1 MSQTLNQYLLR
12 VGVFLA
18 LVFIIVVLLYP
29 VLQEAFLSNIFINLI
44 ILLALAVG
52 IIFNI
57 VKLIDLNSDFSS
69 LVNFDI
75 NKSSQS
81 FTNNSGNLKNITEDL
96 KPIDGRFV
104 FKSTSISRLI
114 ENTDMALSSVR
125 ETSRYLVGLLV
136 FLGLLGTFWGLLKTI
151 GSVGNV
157 ISGLGI
163 DDTNVAGFFNS
174 LKDGLN
180 APLQGM
186 SIAFSSSL
194 LGLAGSLILGFIDI
208 NLGCPV
214 KKVVKKGCGAALLRD
229 PAYLEKF
236 LTIIK
241 KGIRI
246 PLTVKMR
253 TGWNEEELTIHE
265 CVQAAY
271 NSGCEWVAIHG
282 RTRAQGYEGKAD
294 WNLIAE
300 VKANAKIPVI
310 GNGDIRNAE
319 QARRRLAESKV
330 DAVMIGRGALR
341 NPGIFNECIGLKTDI
356 SCLNIIRRYQKSLK
370 EYYDTRF
377 ALIMLRKFSA
387 WLAFGNP
394 GAAKFR
400 KSMFDC
406 LTSAEV
412 MEKVEAFFQ
421 NETPLPF
428 NDNEKFMMG
437 GHG

>member
-1 MSQTLNQYLLR
+1 MSQTLNQYLVR

-57 VKLIDLNSDFSS
+57 IKLIDLNSDFSS

-104 FKSTSISRLI
+104 FKTTSISRLI

-208 NLGCPV
+208 NLGQAQN
-214 KKVVKKGCGAALLRD
+214 KFSLFFEKVVNNNSAPDLLSSTSSDDVNTQALQKIYD
-229 PAYLEKF
+229 
-236 LTIIK
+236 
-241 KGIRI
+241 
-246 PLTVKMR
+246 
-253 TGWNEEELTIHE
+253 
-265 CVQAAY
+265 
-271 NSGCEWVAIHG
+271 
-282 RTRAQGYEGKAD
+282 
-294 WNLIAE
+294 NLDSI
-300 VKANAKIPVI
+300 V
-310 GNGDIRNAE
+310 
-319 QARRRLAESKV
+319 
-330 DAVMIGRGALR
+330 
-341 NPGIFNECIGLKTDI
+341 
-356 SCLNIIRRYQKSLK
+356 YSLK
-370 EYYDTRF
+370 
-377 ALIMLRKFSA
+377 K
-387 WLAFGNP
+387 
-394 GAAKFR
+394 
-400 KSMFDC
+400 
-406 LTSAEV
+406 TSDN
-412 MEKVEAFFQ
+412 Q
-421 NETPLPF
+421 NEISKYLSELSNQIKNVNTQSAKLDEKLSNFLSSQLNTQSSILQLINKINEQGILDSSTKKIFDNLNKNIQEF
-428 NDNEKFMMG
+428 NKNTKK
-437 GHG
+437 

>member
-1 MSQTLNQYLLR
+1 MPQTLNQYLLR

-57 VKLIDLNSDFSS
+57 VKLIGLSNDFSS

-81 FTNNSGNLKNITEDL
+81 FNNNSANLKNIIVDL

-104 FKSTSISRLI
+104 FKSTSINRLI

-208 NLGCPV
+208 NLGQAQN
-214 KKVVKKGCGAALLRD
+214 KFSLFFEKVLNKNSVPDLINSSSSDNLNTQALQKIYD
-229 PAYLEKF
+229 
-236 LTIIK
+236 
-241 KGIRI
+241 
-246 PLTVKMR
+246 
-253 TGWNEEELTIHE
+253 
-265 CVQAAY
+265 
-271 NSGCEWVAIHG
+271 
-282 RTRAQGYEGKAD
+282 
-294 WNLIAE
+294 NLDSI
-300 VKANAKIPVI
+300 V
-310 GNGDIRNAE
+310 
-319 QARRRLAESKV
+319 
-330 DAVMIGRGALR
+330 
-341 NPGIFNECIGLKTDI
+341 
-356 SCLNIIRRYQKSLK
+356 YSLK
-370 EYYDTRF
+370 
-377 ALIMLRKFSA
+377 K
-387 WLAFGNP
+387 
-394 GAAKFR
+394 
-400 KSMFDC
+400 
-406 LTSAEV
+406 TSEN
-412 MEKVEAFFQ
+412 Q
-421 NETPLPF
+421 NEINKYLSELSNQIKNANNQSTKLDEKLSNFLSTQLNTQSSILQLINKINEQGILDSSTKKIFDDLNKSIQEF
-428 NDNEKFMMG
+428 NANTKK
-437 GHG
+437 

>member
-1 MSQTLNQYLLR
+1 MPQTLNQYLLR

-57 VKLIDLNSDFSS
+57 VKLIGLSNDFSS

-81 FTNNSGNLKNITEDL
+81 FNNNSANLKNIIVDL

-104 FKSTSISRLI
+104 FKSTSINRLI

-208 NLGCPV
+208 NLGQAQN
-214 KKVVKKGCGAALLRD
+214 KFSLFFEKVLNKNSVPDLIKSSSPDNLNTQALQKIYD
-229 PAYLEKF
+229 
-236 LTIIK
+236 
-241 KGIRI
+241 
-246 PLTVKMR
+246 
-253 TGWNEEELTIHE
+253 
-265 CVQAAY
+265 
-271 NSGCEWVAIHG
+271 
-282 RTRAQGYEGKAD
+282 
-294 WNLIAE
+294 NLDSI
-300 VKANAKIPVI
+300 V
-310 GNGDIRNAE
+310 
-319 QARRRLAESKV
+319 
-330 DAVMIGRGALR
+330 
-341 NPGIFNECIGLKTDI
+341 
-356 SCLNIIRRYQKSLK
+356 YSLK
-370 EYYDTRF
+370 
-377 ALIMLRKFSA
+377 K
-387 WLAFGNP
+387 
-394 GAAKFR
+394 
-400 KSMFDC
+400 
-406 LTSAEV
+406 TSEN
-412 MEKVEAFFQ
+412 Q
-421 NETPLPF
+421 NEINKYLSELSNQIKNANNQSTKLDEKLSNFLSTQLNTQSSILQLINKINEQGILDSSTKKIFDDLNKSIQQF
-428 NDNEKFMMG
+428 NANTKK
-437 GHG
+437 